1 MSSKARKKSGYFR
14 FLDFFIVVLFLFIAA
29 ISINMFRLD
38 LLNTINLQNVEP
50 VGFVVIKKNIVQRRH
65 SDRVLWDR
73 LANESFVYIGDLIR
87 VAEVSSA
94 TLDIED
100 NDLNLEENTLIR
112 IILSPDGEGVR
123 IILSEGTLSLVARNE
138 RKKINVEVN
147 GRRIHPEP
155 GTVLRATANRNGGLS
170 VQVNQGRARFV
181 EDGRAEREI
190 SSGSL
195 IDMDAYGTERN
206 ERAVVVTRPV
216 PNARY
221 LKNTAEL
228 LSVNFLWN
236 RINFAPNETLRLEIS
251 ADRNFSQISTRAE
264 NLDRQAQTQFA
275 SGHWYWRLSFENT
288 VLSAGSL
295 TVLDSAGLHLLAP
308 SADSVF
314 RFFEELPLINFW
326 WTEVEYASAYIFQ
339 VSSKPDFS
347 ETKIDIQT
355 SAAFYSDSDLGE
367 GTWYW
372 RVMPVF
378 PSLFYGSTNFPPAA
392 SFRVEKSSAELSDQE
407 ISLSRWLTEQ
417 FHAFANQPAELP
429 QEPTP
434 PPPPRRVQP
443 QPVTPL
449 PAPQNLRPARGTVF
463 DFEGL
468 RSQRTISFS
477 WSAVRGAN
485 AYIFTLYQQNASGR
499 RQVLRT
505 TINNSTRYTLENL
518 RVLDKGTFVWQ
529 VEPVIIGRRNAI
541 ERRGRTGESSF
552 VMDFN
557 SPLPVQIEDTGVL
570 YGN

>member
-1 MSSKARKKSGYFR
+1 MSSKARKKIRPFS
-14 FLDFFIVVLFLFIAA
+14 FLDFFIIVLFLFIAV
-29 ISINMFRLD
+29 ISINLFRLD

-87 VAEVSSA
+87 IAEVSSA
-94 TLDIED
+94 TLDIEENNID
-100 NDLNLEENTLIR
+100 LEENTIIR

-123 IILSEGTLSLVARNE
+123 IILSEGTLSLVTRNE

-147 GRRIHPEP
+147 GRRIQSEP
-155 GTVLRATANRNGGLS
+155 GTVLRATTNQNDGIS
-170 VQVNQGRARFV
+170 VQVNQGRALFV

-206 ERAVVVTRPV
+206 ERAVVVTRPA

-251 ADRNFSQISTRAE
+251 ADRNFSQISTRTE

-275 SGHWYWRLSFENT
+275 SGHWYWRLSFENA

-295 TVLDSAGLHLLAP
+295 TVLDSAGLRLLAP
-308 SADSVF
+308 SANSVF
-314 RFFEELPLINFW
+314 RFYEELPLINFR

-339 VSSKPDFS
+339 VSSKSDFS

-355 SAAFYSDSDLGE
+355 SAAFYSNSDLGE

-372 RVMPVF
+372 RVIPVF
-378 PSLFYGSTNFPPAA
+378 PSLFYGSTNFLPAF
-392 SFRVEKSSAELSDQE
+392 SFHVEKSSAELSDQE
-407 ISLSRWLTEQ
+407 ISLSRWLNEQ
-417 FHAFANQPAELP
+417 SHAFENQPAELP
-429 QEPTP
+429 PA

-529 VEPVIIGRRNAI
+529 VEPVIIGRRNAV